1 MANGAIL
8 TAEQERK
15 LRQPIDEY
23 VGKIQKEIDELR
35 EHGTA
40 EVIEYQNLIANVKRD
55 KTLSKGEKE
64 SEIKEFEAKLSQA
77 KAVEA
82 QNKDKVAKLISDAE
96 SYLKENFEKL
106 YYNAVKESLIEL
118 DEKYL
123 IAETIENPSFLD
135 GKLLKNILIETDK
148 SMIEHVN
155 KYKYLQEEYKEYIE
169 LWIHEIKTP
178 IAAGKLIVQNNKN
191 EVTKSIDEELDKI
204 EYYVEQALYYA
215 RSNTVEKDYC
225 ITKCN
230 LQDIVN
236 TVIKKNKDDLINN
249 KIKINIEDINENVYT
264 DSKWII
270 FILNQIITNCIK
282 YSKTE
287 NAEININVEI
297 KKARVILDIKDNG
310 IGIRKGEITKVFEK
324 GFTGSNGRKEGKKST
339 GIGLYLCRKLCGKLG
354 IGIELNSEENIGTD
368 VKLVFPK
375 NDYNLIE

>member
-1 MANGAIL
+1 MSIKEFLKDKILGIIL
-8 TAEQERK
+8 TAFLIISIVVFLAITQ
-15 LRQPIDEY
+15 IDLFIKIYIPVAVLIVY
-23 VGKIQKEIDELR
+23 VFVLVVEFIKKKKFY
-35 EHGTA
+35 TA
-40 EVIEYQNLIANVKRD
+40 I
-55 KTLSKGEKE
+55 
-64 SEIKEFEAKLSQA
+64 
-77 KAVEA
+77 
-82 QNKDKVAKLISDAE
+82 
-96 SYLKENFEKL
+96 
-106 YYNAVKESLIEL
+106 KESLLEL

-123 IAETIENPSFLD
+123 IAETIDNPSFLD
-135 GKLLKNILIETDK
+135 GKILKNILVETDK

-178 IAAGKLIVQNNKN
+178 IAAGKLIAQNNKN

-236 TVIKKNKDDLINN
+236 SVIKRNKDALINN
-249 KIKINIEDINENVYT
+249 KIKINIEDTNEIVYT
-264 DSKWII
+264 DSKWIA

-282 YSKTE
+282 YSKQE

-297 KKARVILDIKDNG
+297 KKARVILEIKDNG
-310 IGIRKGEITKVFEK
+310 IGIKKGEITKVFDK
-324 GFTGSNGRKEGKKST
+324 GFTGSNGRKDGKKST
-339 GIGLYLCRKLCGKLG
+339 GIGLYLCKKLCGKLG
-354 IGIELNSEENIGTD
+354 IGIELNSEESVGTD

-375 NDYNLIE
+375 NTYHLAE

>member
-1 MANGAIL
+1 M
-8 TAEQERK
+8 K
-15 LRQPIDEY
+15 LNEFL
-23 VGKIQKEIDELR
+23 K
-35 EHGTA
+35 
-40 EVIEYQNLIANVKRD
+40 D
-55 KTLSKGEKE
+55 KTL
-64 SEIKEFEAKLSQA
+64 EIILTIFLIVSIIAFLSVTQIDLFIKIYVPTA
-77 KAVEA
+77 ILLVFIISL
-82 QNKDKVAKLISDAE
+82 VAEYIKKKRL
-96 SYLKENFEKL
+96 
-106 YYNAVKESLIEL
+106 YNAIKESLTEL

-123 IAETIENPSFLD
+123 IAETIKNPSFLD
-135 GKLLKNILIETDK
+135 GKILKDILIETDK

-155 KYKYLQEEYKEYIE
+155 KYKYSQEEYKEYIE

-178 IAAGKLIVQNNKN
+178 IAAGKLIAQNNKN

-236 TVIKKNKDDLINN
+236 TVIKKNKDTLINN

-264 DSKWII
+264 DSKWIV

-287 NAEININVEI
+287 DAEINIKTET
-297 KKARVILDIKDNG
+297 KKARIILDIQDNG

-324 GFTGSNGRKEGKKST
+324 GFTGSNGRKDGKKST
-339 GIGLYLCRKLCGKLG
+339 GIGLYLCKKLCGKLG
-354 IGIELNSEENIGTD
+354 IGIELNSEENVGTD

-375 NDYNLIE
+375 NDYNLAE

>member
-1 MANGAIL
+1 M
-8 TAEQERK
+8 
-15 LRQPIDEY
+15 
-23 VGKIQKEIDELR
+23 KISEFLK
-35 EHGTA
+35 
-40 EVIEYQNLIANVKRD
+40 D
-55 KTLSKGEKE
+55 KTL
-64 SEIKEFEAKLSQA
+64 EIIFAIFLIITIIAFLSVTQVDLFIKMYIPIA
-77 KAVEA
+77 ILLFFIIVLTVEYI
-82 QNKDKVAKLISDAE
+82 KKK
-96 SYLKENFEKL
+96 KF
-106 YYNAVKESLIEL
+106 YNAVKESLIEL

-282 YSKTE
+282 YSKKE

-339 GIGLYLCRKLCGKLG
+339 GIGLYLCRILCGKLG

>member
-1 MANGAIL
+1 MSIKEFLKDKILGIIL
-8 TAEQERK
+8 TAFLIISIVVFLAITQ
-15 LRQPIDEY
+15 IDLFIKIYIPVAVLIVY
-23 VGKIQKEIDELR
+23 VFVLVVEFIKKKKFY
-35 EHGTA
+35 TA
-40 EVIEYQNLIANVKRD
+40 I
-55 KTLSKGEKE
+55 
-64 SEIKEFEAKLSQA
+64 
-77 KAVEA
+77 
-82 QNKDKVAKLISDAE
+82 
-96 SYLKENFEKL
+96 
-106 YYNAVKESLIEL
+106 KESLLEL

-123 IAETIENPSFLD
+123 IAETIDNPSFLD
-135 GKLLKNILIETDK
+135 GKILKNILVETDK

-178 IAAGKLIVQNNKN
+178 IAAGKLIAQNNKN

-236 TVIKKNKDDLINN
+236 SVIKRNKDALINN
-249 KIKINIEDINENVYT
+249 KIKINIEDTNEIVYT
-264 DSKWII
+264 DSKWIA

-282 YSKTE
+282 YSKQE
-287 NAEININVEI
+287 NAEININVET
-297 KKARVILDIKDNG
+297 KKARVILEIKDNG
-310 IGIRKGEITKVFEK
+310 IGIKKGEITKVFDK
-324 GFTGSNGRKEGKKST
+324 GFTGSNGRKDGKKST

-354 IGIELNSEENIGTD
+354 IGIELNSEENVGTD

-375 NDYNLIE
+375 NDYNLAE

>member
-1 MANGAIL
+1 M
-8 TAEQERK
+8 K
-15 LRQPIDEY
+15 
-23 VGKIQKEIDELR
+23 KISVVVPMYYEEEVALECYKRLEGVLSNLENYENEIIFVND
-35 EHGTA
+35 GS
-40 EVIEYQNLIANVKRD
+40 KD
-55 KTLSKGEKE
+55 KTL
-64 SEIKEFEAKLSQA
+64 EIIFAIFLIITIVAFLSVTQIDLFIKMYIPIA
-77 KAVEA
+77 ILLFFIIVLTVEYI
-82 QNKDKVAKLISDAE
+82 KKK
-96 SYLKENFEKL
+96 KF
-106 YYNAVKESLIEL
+106 YNAVKESLIEL

>member
-1 MANGAIL
+1 M
-8 TAEQERK
+8 
-15 LRQPIDEY
+15 
-23 VGKIQKEIDELR
+23 KISEFLK
-35 EHGTA
+35 
-40 EVIEYQNLIANVKRD
+40 D
-55 KTLSKGEKE
+55 KTL
-64 SEIKEFEAKLSQA
+64 EIIFAIFLIITIVAFLSVTQVDLFIKMYIPIA
-77 KAVEA
+77 ILLFFIIVLTVEYI
-82 QNKDKVAKLISDAE
+82 KKK
-96 SYLKENFEKL
+96 KF
-106 YYNAVKESLIEL
+106 YNAVKESLIEL

-178 IAAGKLIVQNNKN
+178 IAAGKLIAQNNKN

-287 NAEININVEI
+287 NVEININVEI

>member
-1 MANGAIL
+1 MKISEFLKDETLEIIFAIFLIITIVAFLSVTQVDLFIKMYIPIAIL
-8 TAEQERK
+8 LFFIIVLTV
-15 LRQPIDEY
+15 EY
-23 VGKIQKEIDELR
+23 
-35 EHGTA
+35 
-40 EVIEYQNLIANVKRD
+40 
-55 KTLSKGEKE
+55 
-64 SEIKEFEAKLSQA
+64 IKKKKF
-77 KAVEA
+77 
-82 QNKDKVAKLISDAE
+82 
-96 SYLKENFEKL
+96 
-106 YYNAVKESLIEL
+106 YNAVKESLIEL

-135 GKLLKNILIETDK
+135 GKLLKNILIETGK

-178 IAAGKLIVQNNKN
+178 IAAGKLIAQNNKN

-249 KIKINIEDINENVYT
+249 KIKINIEDINENIYT

-282 YSKTE
+282 YSKIE

>member
-1 MANGAIL
+1 M
-8 TAEQERK
+8 
-15 LRQPIDEY
+15 
-23 VGKIQKEIDELR
+23 KISEFLK
-35 EHGTA
+35 
-40 EVIEYQNLIANVKRD
+40 D
-55 KTLSKGEKE
+55 KTL
-64 SEIKEFEAKLSQA
+64 EIIFAIFLIITIIAFLSVTQVDLFIKMYIPIA
-77 KAVEA
+77 ILLFFIIVLTVEYI
-82 QNKDKVAKLISDAE
+82 KKK
-96 SYLKENFEKL
+96 KF
-106 YYNAVKESLIEL
+106 YNAVKESLIEL

-282 YSKTE
+282 YSKKE

>member
-1 MANGAIL
+1 M
-8 TAEQERK
+8 
-15 LRQPIDEY
+15 
-23 VGKIQKEIDELR
+23 KISEFLK
-35 EHGTA
+35 
-40 EVIEYQNLIANVKRD
+40 D
-55 KTLSKGEKE
+55 KTL
-64 SEIKEFEAKLSQA
+64 EIIFAIFLIITIVAFLSVTQVDLFIKMYIPIA
-77 KAVEA
+77 ILLFFIIVLTVEYIR
-82 QNKDKVAKLISDAE
+82 KKK
-96 SYLKENFEKL
+96 F
-106 YYNAVKESLIEL
+106 YNAIKESLIEL

-123 IAETIENPSFLD
+123 IAETIEKPSFLD
-135 GKLLKNILIETDK
+135 GKFLKNILIETDK

-178 IAAGKLIVQNNKN
+178 IAAGKLIAQNNKS

-236 TVIKKNKDDLINN
+236 TVIKKNKNDLINN
-249 KIKINIEDINENVYT
+249 KIKINIEDINESVYT

-270 FILNQIITNCIK
+270 FILNQIIINSIK

>member
-1 MANGAIL
+1 M
-8 TAEQERK
+8 
-15 LRQPIDEY
+15 
-23 VGKIQKEIDELR
+23 KISEFLK
-35 EHGTA
+35 
-40 EVIEYQNLIANVKRD
+40 D
-55 KTLSKGEKE
+55 KTL
-64 SEIKEFEAKLSQA
+64 EIIFAIFLIITIIAFLSVTQVDLFIKMYIPIA
-77 KAVEA
+77 ILLFFIIVLTVEYI
-82 QNKDKVAKLISDAE
+82 KKK
-96 SYLKENFEKL
+96 KF
-106 YYNAVKESLIEL
+106 YNAVKESLIEL

-249 KIKINIEDINENVYT
+249 KIKINIEDINESVYT